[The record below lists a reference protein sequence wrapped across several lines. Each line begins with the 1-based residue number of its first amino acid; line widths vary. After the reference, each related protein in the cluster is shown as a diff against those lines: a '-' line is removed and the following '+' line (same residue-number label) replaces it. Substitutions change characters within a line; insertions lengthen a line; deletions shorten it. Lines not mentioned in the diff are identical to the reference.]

1 MARKHFKMC
10 FWETQI
16 KTTLRFYLTTVKMS
30 TIRDTID
37 NEM

>member
-10 FWETQI
+10 FRETKI